1 MDKSRSPFA
10 SNSGMSYL
18 AIGHSRTRCSRL
30 HPASGESSD
39 VLSPRRRRD
48 ISVRQATAF
57 SGQNLMDRSQF
68 GFSIRVGR
76 LRPESRG
83 VLKTVSHFDGRY
95 RASSF
100 RFSRAE
106 HLFGIAQKGVAKK
119 SRREQFESNYEI
131 SPSAISALL
140 NLKRH
145 FVPNP
150 PVEETSSRPDI
161 EFVFILLFAE
171 FPLTNKTRNR
181 TCQNTPLIPN

>member
-30 HPASGESSD
+30 HPASDESSD

-48 ISVRQATAF
+48 ILVRQATAF

-68 GFSIRVGR
+68 GYSTIGVR
-76 LRPESRG
+76 LARPESRG

-100 RFSRAE
+100 RFSRRE
-106 HLFGIAQKGVAKK
+106 HLFGIARNGVAKK
-119 SRREQFESNYEI
+119 SREEQFESNYEI

-140 NLKRH
+140 
-145 FVPNP
+145 
-150 PVEETSSRPDI
+150 S
-161 EFVFILLFAE
+161 
-171 FPLTNKTRNR
+171 
-181 TCQNTPLIPN
+181 